1 MKQEFVTYG
10 IFYNPLKFMK
20 IKTASQYLNKP
31 AGGLWSSPVDS
42 VWGWKDWCESE
53 DYRQGYGLKFG
64 FKFILK
70 KSAKIFV
77 IDSLSDYLRMPEK
90 YFSTCRY
97 DGKYYI
103 DWEKLCMDYD
113 GFLLTYN
120 GFCETRFIEDC
131 GLNRRGFYSWDCET
145 LLVFSLD
152 IISEIKSLRNC
163 GVTERKMK
171 GGLTKDTT
179 QI

>member
-10 IFYNPLKFMK
+10 IFYNPLKFEK
-20 IKTASQYLNKP
+20 IKTINQYLNKP

-77 IDSLSDYLRMPEK
+77 IDSLSDYLRMPKK
-90 YFSTCRY
+90 YFSDSSY

-120 GFCETRFIEDC
+120 GFCETRF
-131 GLNRRGFYSWDCET
+131 RGVKGGGAGF
-145 LLVFSLD
+145 VFGR
-152 IISEIKSLRNC
+152 EAWGGGFC
-163 GVTERKMK
+163 GVEIYSARRET
-171 GGLTKDTT
+171 
-179 QI
+179 